1 MLSARPARELPAPT
15 QLDRALTRAIS
26 AGHRSP
32 HRSVGMTLYE
42 RGVRLGLKTYKAT
55 LSPLIGQRC
64 RYLPTCSEYAAQALV
79 THGPVRGSYL
89 AARRVCRCHPW
100 GGSGYDPVPP
110 RKCEPL

>member
-1 MLSARPARELPAPT
+1 
-15 QLDRALTRAIS
+15 
-26 AGHRSP
+26 
-32 HRSVGMTLYE
+32 MTLYE

-64 RYLPTCSEYAAQALV
+64 RYSPSCSEYAAQALI
-79 THGPVRGSYL
+79 THGPIRGGWL